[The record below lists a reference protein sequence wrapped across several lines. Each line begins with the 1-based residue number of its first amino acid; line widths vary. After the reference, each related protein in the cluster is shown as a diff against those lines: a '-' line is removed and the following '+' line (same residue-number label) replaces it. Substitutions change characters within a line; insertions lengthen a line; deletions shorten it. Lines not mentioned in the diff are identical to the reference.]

1 LERPSA
7 PPWGIAFLGIRHT
20 QALSLEDIMQVF
32 IIAVSL
38 ALIVSFLCS
47 IFESVLLSI
56 NYAQVE
62 SLAQQGKRS
71 GQLLKEFKHR
81 IDMPIAAI
89 LITNTIAHTIGTVVA
104 GATYEDAFSAETLWI
119 FTIVFTTAVLLFTE
133 IIPKTLGITH
143 AARLATPV
151 AYGIHA
157 LAIALRPLVLL
168 SGGVS
173 RSLRGGKDVPV
184 TSVEE
189 IRLLAALGR
198 TEGVI
203 GAQTAGIIV
212 GASGLRKL
220 SASDVML
227 PRKQVVYLSATS
239 SRQQVLKIMKQSG
252 HSRFPFSMTD
262 QLDQVSGVVMAKELL
277 LKLQENSDETIDWSR
292 LVHEPIVV
300 PETAPLDSLL
310 RTFKDARRHMAIVVD
325 EYGDVQGIV
334 TFEDVLEEIVGDIF
348 DESDRREEELW
359 PQDDGSLHALGTI
372 ELRKLC
378 GQLDIKLPPDTEASR
393 LGGLVMELLGRI
405 PVKGDTVEWN
415 DCRLEVLSASQWSA
429 ELVSIKKI
437 I

>member
-1 LERPSA
+1 
-7 PPWGIAFLGIRHT
+7 
-20 QALSLEDIMQVF
+20 MQVF
-32 IIAVSL
+32 IAAVSL

-56 NYAQVE
+56 NNAQVE
-62 SLAQQGKRS
+62 SLTQQGKRS
-71 GQLLKEFKHR
+71 GQLLKEFKRR

-89 LITNTIAHTIGTVVA
+89 LITNTIAHTVGTAVA

-143 AARLATPV
+143 ARRLATPV

-157 LAIALRPLVLL
+157 LAVALRPLVLL
-168 SGGVS
+168 SGGIS
-173 RSLRGGKDVPV
+173 RSLRGGKDAPV

-198 TEGVI
+198 TEGVV
-203 GAQTAGIIV
+203 GAQTAEIID

-220 SASDVML
+220 NASDVML
-227 PRKQVVYLSATS
+227 PRKQVVYLSANL

-252 HSRFPFSMTD
+252 HSRFPFSTTD

-277 LKLQENSDETIDWSR
+277 LQLQECSDEMIEWSR
-292 LVHEPIVV
+292 LVYEPIFV
-300 PETAPLDSLL
+300 PESAPLNSLL
-310 RTFKDARRHMAIVVD
+310 RTFKEARRHMAIVVD

-348 DESDRREEELW
+348 DESDRPMEDLW
-359 PQDDGSLHALGTI
+359 SQDDGSLHALGTI
-372 ELRKLC
+372 ELRHLC
-378 GQLDIKLPPDTEASR
+378 EHLGVKLPADTEVTR
-393 LGGLVMELLGRI
+393 LGGLVTELLGRI

-415 DCRLEVLSASQWSA
+415 NCCLEVLSASQWSA
-429 ELVSIKKI
+429 ELVSVKKKV
-437 I
+437 